1 MASAAPVYL
10 RTLPK
15 IENNIV
21 NEEIGGTRWIVYS
34 IALGALSY
42 YAPKTFLA
50 TSLGLTLYQIYDFH
64 QAVRSKGI
72 KEIRACALHICAVM
86 SSIGTVLG
94 LQCLPWFGSS
104 LKAARHFHLFRSA
117 GHGLA
122 GISIFVGGFAGLFSP
137 FTNTEKKLSAMREWV
152 EMTDF
157 LENYPRETKKSISR
171 TAFFESALLPDTF
184 ITTGLAAGNLIF
196 NQFRSPQ
203 LKLARLATFFG
214 NAKLLPSIP
223 QIHTNGW
230 EQWTVAIHQ
239 FQGLPIEA
247 QLALGPQL
255 ARIAKA
261 SFPHQTAQLPEEVR
275 LVLLNEHLKSFVKI
289 PPYGEEKYGDWMT
302 TTVKYF
308 NNLNADQQAILGEQ
322 ISRIIRSSS
331 VPGQLAGSDKLR
343 RAALKHSLKLNVQ
356 NPSAAEWAWAQ
367 QLMES
372 IPIDMYKNFGPD
384 AQALAGH
391 LPADQMNALPPLVQ
405 FSMLHHTLSFQ
416 EQIPIGSYQ
425 YPIWTRI
432 GLLYHYLPVDMRS
445 HPDIDNQLRR
455 IARASDQGLISA
467 LSHPALRDR
476 LIQLKASCG
485 SVTVTEG

>member
-1 MASAAPVYL
+1 
-10 RTLPK
+10 
-15 IENNIV
+15 
-21 NEEIGGTRWIVYS
+21 
-34 IALGALSY
+34 
-42 YAPKTFLA
+42 
-50 TSLGLTLYQIYDFH
+50 
-64 QAVRSKGI
+64 
-72 KEIRACALHICAVM
+72 M

-152 EMTDF
+152 EMRDF

-322 ISRIIRSSS
+322 ISRLIQSSS

-343 RAALKHSLKLNVQ
+343 RAALKHSLKLNVRE
-356 NPSAAEWAWAQ
+356 PSASEWAWAQ
-367 QLMES
+367 RLMES
-372 IPIDMYKNFGPD
+372 FPIEMYKDFGAD
-384 AQALAGH
+384 MEAFAGN
-391 LPADQMNALPPLVQ
+391 LPADQMNAMPPLIQ
-405 FSMLHHTLSFQ
+405 FSLLHHILGLVERVPLDSHR
-416 EQIPIGSYQ
+416 
-425 YPIWTRI
+425 YPTWTRI
-432 GLLYHYLPVDMRS
+432 GSLYHYLPENLRS
-445 HPDIDNQLRR
+445 HLDIETQLNR
-455 IARASDQGLISA
+455 IAKASRQDLIA
-467 LSHPALRDR
+467 AFPDLALRDR

-485 SVTVTEG
+485 SVNATEG